1 MSCIQ
6 QPGFKNLTNKMKI
19 LVWSGGGLFACFT
32 RKEIP
37 NSNLLIVLEAPY

>member
-1 MSCIQ
+1 MHSAARFQ
-6 QPGFKNLTNKMKI
+6 EFNKKKMKI
-19 LVWSGGGLFACFT
+19 LVWGGVGLFACFT